1 MGLNVETQ
9 NIVKKKINI
18 SSKIKTNLIEFANL
32 EEKINSNKEKIKIT
46 LKEKLIIKKKIAEIK
61 IIKLERIKKI
71 DLLKYEIEKKHSLI
85 NSIKNSE
92 IDVIVKIKDTETKNI
107 KTIDEIIKNRDYL
120 SKIIDKLRYKM
131 VCNGH
136 EPEKIRN
143 EIIDINNNNNAVN
156 LKKSFLSRQGSNSS
170 SYIFSHVAK

>member
-1 MGLNVETQ
+1 MG
-9 NIVKKKINI
+9 IVKKKTNI
-18 SSKIKTNLIEFANL
+18 SSKIEVNLTELANL
-32 EEKINSNKEKIKIT
+32 EEKINLNKEKIKIR

-61 IIKLERIKKI
+61 IIKLKRIKKI

-92 IDVIVKIKDTETKNI
+92 IDVIVKINDTETNKI
-107 KTIDEIIKNRDYL
+107 KMNNEIIKYRKYL

-143 EIIDINNNNNAVN
+143 ELIDINNNNAVN
-156 LKKSFLSRQGSNSS
+156 LKKSFLYCQGSNSL
-170 SYIFSHVAK
+170 SYIFSHVAKTY